1 MRQLHYSENLAL
13 KEKKQVQFAHFSGK
27 QQMLHNTVLY
37 KPNKQDHKFLY
48 HLWNDTNYNH
58 VLTFTVINDIIDN
71 HLK

>member
-48 HLWNDTNYNH
+48 HL
-58 VLTFTVINDIIDN
+58 
-71 HLK
+71 